1 MEIIYE
7 LSGLLTIGLPVWIVA
22 RIITLIRKNSKGI
35 KINIMK
41 EISLNLFVVYLFIL
55 IGITIFPISIGG
67 TMFHMQD
74 LSFIQK
80 YNIHFM
86 PFVDYFKGGIRLATI
101 IKNIGGNVVLLVP
114 FILYLCTINE
124 KMRNLKLCIIM
135 SMFISLSIELSQL
148 FTNIIGISY
157 MRAVHVEDIILNTF
171 GGIVAWIIFKFT
183 YKGNM
188 KSIIDN
194 IYLQSV

>member
-1 MEIIYE
+1 MEITYE
-7 LSGLLTIGLPVWIVA
+7 LSGLLTIGIPVWIVA
-22 RIITLIRKNSKGI
+22 RIITLIRTDSKGI

-135 SMFISLSIELSQL
+135 SMFISLSIELTQL

-171 GGIVAWIIFKFT
+171 GGILAWIIFKFT
-183 YKGNM
+183 YKGNI